1 MLALGDLLV
10 NSSVVGLVVCPFVP
24 FPTPFGAAFA
34 DIRAQLLKAGVGHS
48 ETSTVIDSEI

>member
-10 NSSVVGLVVCPFVP
+10 NSSVVGLEVCPFVP

-34 DIRAQLLKAGVGHS
+34 DIRAQLLEAGVGHS
-48 ETSTVIDSEI
+48 EPSTVIDSEI